1 MKRRRT
7 PYRKRWAVPDLVV
20 FPDVDTLARKI
31 LLQGLAERGLS
42 GIKVGTK
49 VPSPMP
55 AQFIRLVVLPGRE
68 TCRRVQWCQVNAY
81 VYDDAQHE
89 VRCAQTAQLV
99 AAILRAAP
107 DAVIQ
112 GKDVPITEPCELHGP
127 FPTQDPD
134 VPSLPVRQ
142 ANVTWTLQSSVI

>member
-1 MKRRRT
+1 M
-7 PYRKRWAVPDLVV
+7 
-20 FPDVDTLARKI
+20 FPDMDTLARKI
-31 LLQGLAERGLS
+31 LLQGLAEWGLS

-49 VPSPMP
+49 IPSPMP

-107 DAVIQ
+107 DTVVDGEQ
-112 GKDVPITEPCELHGP
+112 WVTEPCELHGP

-134 VPSLPVRQ
+134 VPTLPVRQ
-142 ANVTWTLQSSVI
+142 ANLVWTLQSTVVP

>member
-1 MKRRRT
+1 M
-7 PYRKRWAVPDLVV
+7 ADLVT
-20 FPDVDTLARKI
+20 FPDIDTFARRL
-31 LLQGLAERGLS
+31 LLQELAGRGVT

-49 VPSPMP
+49 IPSPLP

-89 VRCAQTAQLV
+89 VRCSQTAQLV
-99 AAILRAAP
+99 GAILRAAP
-107 DAVIQ
+107 DTVVDGEQ
-112 GKDVPITEPCELHGP
+112 PISEPCEMHGP

-142 ANVTWTLQSSVI
+142 VNVTWTVQSSVI